1 MMQAQLFLNSISA
14 TDANKHYTHTI
25 PSSSLIRESENVQEM
40 KSAAILSGE
49 LSREKTAGV
58 CKQTTQQLCSSAQGV
73 LFCLFKHT
81 DTLVSRQSK
90 PAISTHLRRALL
102 DAYTAVSGKMIM
114 VTNYLILHIK
124 VHAQNVRVIIF
135 RVAYGRDCQVW
146 QTPGHSSIPGW
157 VSTLTVSVGGVTIA
171 GEIKQWLNANN
182 VTWLSRKNP

>member
-1 MMQAQLFLNSISA
+1 MMQDQLFLNSLSA

-73 LFCLFKHT
+73 LFRLFKHT

-90 PAISTHLRRALL
+90 PAISTHPRRALL
-102 DAYTAVSGKMIM
+102 GAYTALAHDSERQDDNGD
-114 VTNYLILHIK
+114 K
-124 VHAQNVRVIIF
+124 VPHFTHKSACSKF
-135 RVAYGRDCQVW
+135 M
-146 QTPGHSSIPGW
+146 
-157 VSTLTVSVGGVTIA
+157 A
-171 GEIKQWLNANN
+171 G
-182 VTWLSRKNP
+182 S